1 MKLAA
6 AALLLSAVAFAIF
19 SSGVVVVAD
28 PDLLQD
34 VCVADYAST
43 VKING
48 FPCKATFSAADF
60 SSTLLAKPGLT
71 NNTLGSLI
79 DDVEVEKIKAK
90 LSPKKS

>member
-6 AALLLSAVAFAIF
+6 AALVLSTVAFAIF
-19 SSGVVVVAD
+19 SSGVVVAD

-48 FPCKATFSAADF
+48 FPCKATFNATDF
-60 SSTLLAKPGLT
+60 FSTLLVKPGLT

-79 DDVEVEKIKAK
+79 DDGEVEKIKAK
-90 LSPKKS
+90 LAPKKS